1 VGVSGWVYPHWSG
14 SYFPEDVSLARRL
27 AYIGRH
33 FSSVEINGT
42 FYSMKRPN
50 VFEQWRAEVPPSFVF
65 AVKASRY
72 YTHMVKLKGIAPIA
86 NFFAQGLLRL
96 GAQLGPILWQLP
108 PMLRFT
114 PERAR
119 AFFEVLPKDVK
130 AAERLARR
138 HDHRLV
144 GRCALRA
151 PDGRDRPLRHALEVR
166 DTSWLS
172 EESLDLMREHGVALV
187 AADTA
192 GRHPRSE
199 IRTADFAYV
208 RLHGARRLYVGHYTD
223 SELDAWAT
231 TAAGWMRAG
240 SDVYVYF
247 DNTDEIAAAPFD
259 AQTLDVK
266 IAEKMKRR
274 RAAS

>member
-1 VGVSGWVYPHWSG
+1 MSGWVYDHWSG
-14 SYFPEDVSLARRL
+14 TFFPEGLSAAKRL
-27 AYIGRH
+27 GYIGRH

-42 FYSMKRPN
+42 FYSLKRPG
-50 VFEQWRAEVPPSFVF
+50 VFEKWRSEVPADFVF

-86 NFFAQGLLRL
+86 NFFAQGILRL

-114 PERAR
+114 AERAR
-119 AFFEVLPKDVK
+119 AFFELLPRDVK
-130 AAERLARR
+130 AAERLARK
-138 HDHRLV
+138 HDARLD
-144 GRCALRA
+144 GRSALRA
-151 PDGRDRPLRHALEVR
+151 PDGRDRPMRHALEVR
-166 DTSWLS
+166 EASWLS
-172 EESLDLMREHGVALV
+172 PEALDLMREFDVALV

-192 GRHPRSE
+192 GKHPWAN

-223 SELDAWAT
+223 DELDDWARHC
-231 TAAGWMRAG
+231 AGWMRAG

-259 AQTLDVK
+259 ALALD
-266 IAEKMKRR
+266 EKVRRRMR
-274 RAAS
+274 RAA